1 MILSM
6 GTKKGLPRQDAY
18 LHPSFLFLL
27 VVCTCCLQLLSTHSL
42 LNPTKSVLF
51 CFLFFCLPVLS
62 YSLTCHLRTS
72 WLQHNLIHLITH
84 SFSLS
89 PILGP
94 MTLPQKFSNI
104 FLAVEPF
111 FQMGSCLKLQAI
123 NHSFYIV
130 RLKITQCKSSK
141 FVLFFSKL
149 FWLFIAFP
157 KNFLISMK
165 FLPQN

>member
-1 MILSM
+1 MLTCILPFSS
-6 GTKKGLPRQDAY
+6 Y
-18 LHPSFLFLL
+18 LWSVLAVYNYFLL
-27 VVCTCCLQLLSTHSL
+27 IHSL
-42 LNPTKSVLF
+42 TPQNLFLF